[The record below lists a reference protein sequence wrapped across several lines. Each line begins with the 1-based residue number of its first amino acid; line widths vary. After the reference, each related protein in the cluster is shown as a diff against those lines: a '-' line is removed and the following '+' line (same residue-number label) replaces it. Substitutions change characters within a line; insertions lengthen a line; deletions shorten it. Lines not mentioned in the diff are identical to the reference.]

1 MKRHYP
7 RGQNPYILILG
18 VIVILSMLFT
28 IFSQKGQDKL
38 AVYQDSNKVETKDSK
53 EDEPKKLDVETEIY
67 TDNEHHFSLS
77 IPKDWEQVTKGGYP
91 TFVHSASASSLQVQV
106 LDYDPAVNNESQT
119 TLSAKIAD
127 DGKTFVSFDK
137 KTTSSY
143 ELMYQDFQNST
154 YDYIEEVY
162 WDRDNIIK
170 LVCTFNDE
178 NYEKIKPYYE
188 LILNSFA
195 WQRANE
201 IPADYAMY
209 YNDQAGFEVMIPAA
223 WTLGAS
229 GNAVVATDGDTG
241 ASETLMMTNNT
252 SYFDSVTATDMAKI
266 LNTGQSGFMMNSY
279 DNSKETATAKCT
291 YIIDNVQYQETVYG
305 YATGKAMY
313 FVTFDYEAGTISDE
327 MIELCGNSFR
337 TFGQTSENTSDT
349 EDPQSDTASSS
360 ADTNVQN
367 EPVSYTHLTLPTI
380 LLV

>member
-28 IFSQKGQDKL
+28 IFSQKRQDKL

-53 EDEPKKLDVETEIY
+53 EDESKKLDVETEIY

-305 YATGKAMY
+305 YATGEAMY
-313 FVTFDYEAGTISDE
+313 FVTFDYEAGTVSDE

-349 EDPQSDTASSS
+349 EEPQSDTASSS

-367 EPVSYTHLTLPTI
+367 EQETSGK
-380 LLV
+380 

>member
-1 MKRHYP
+1 
-7 RGQNPYILILG
+7 
-18 VIVILSMLFT
+18 
-28 IFSQKGQDKL
+28 
-38 AVYQDSNKVETKDSK
+38 
-53 EDEPKKLDVETEIY
+53 
-67 TDNEHHFSLS
+67 
-77 IPKDWEQVTKGGYP
+77 
-91 TFVHSASASSLQVQV
+91 
-106 LDYDPAVNNESQT
+106 
-119 TLSAKIAD
+119 
-127 DGKTFVSFDK
+127 
-137 KTTSSY
+137 
-143 ELMYQDFQNST
+143 MYQDFQNST

-313 FVTFDYEAGTISDE
+313 FVTFDYEAGTVSDE

-349 EDPQSDTASSS
+349 EEPKSDTASSS

-367 EPVSYTHLTLPTI
+367 EQETSGK
-380 LLV
+380 

>member
-28 IFSQKGQDKL
+28 IFSQKRQDKL

-53 EDEPKKLDVETEIY
+53 EDESKKLDVETEIY

-170 LVCTFNDE
+170 LVCTFNDK

-313 FVTFDYEAGTISDE
+313 FVMFDYEAGTVSDE

-349 EDPQSDTASSS
+349 EEPQSDTASSS

-367 EPVSYTHLTLPTI
+367 EQETSGK
-380 LLV
+380 

>member
-1 MKRHYP
+1 MKKHYP
-7 RGQNPYILILG
+7 RGQNPCMLILG

-53 EDEPKKLDVETEIY
+53 DEESEKLDVDTEIY

-77 IPKDWEQVTKGGYP
+77 IPKDWEQVTKDGYP

-127 DGKTFVSFDK
+127 DGKTFVNFDK

-170 LVCTFNDE
+170 LVCTFNDK

-195 WQRANE
+195 WQKTNE
-201 IPADYAMY
+201 IPEDYAMY
-209 YNDQAGFEVMIPAA
+209 YNDQAGFEVMMPAT

-241 ASETLMMTNNT
+241 ASETLMMTDST

-291 YIIDNVQYQETVYG
+291 YVIDNVQYQEVVYG

-313 FVTFDYEAGTISDE
+313 FVTFDYEAGAVSDDT
-327 MIELCGNSFR
+327 IELCGKSFR
-337 TFGQTSENTSDT
+337 TFEQASDNKTETEEQPNNTD
-349 EDPQSDTASSS
+349 SSS
-360 ADTNVQN
+360 ADANIQN
-367 EPVSYTHLTLPTI
+367 GQQTVGK
-380 LLV
+380 